1 MRTTANGSVSRRRVG
16 IASRAVP
23 ASYAASVASSAAIVN
38 LSIRSARFHGFF
50 FRRETIARV
59 PTTMPACGPPSSLSP
74 ENDTR
79 STPEPTTSGTV
90 GS

>member
-1 MRTTANGSVSRRRVG
+1 M
-16 IASRAVP
+16 
-23 ASYAASVASSAAIVN
+23 VN

-50 FRRETIARV
+50 LSGETIARL
-59 PTTMPACGPPSSLSP
+59 PTTMPAWGPPSSLSP

-79 STPEPTTSGTV
+79 STPEATTSGTV